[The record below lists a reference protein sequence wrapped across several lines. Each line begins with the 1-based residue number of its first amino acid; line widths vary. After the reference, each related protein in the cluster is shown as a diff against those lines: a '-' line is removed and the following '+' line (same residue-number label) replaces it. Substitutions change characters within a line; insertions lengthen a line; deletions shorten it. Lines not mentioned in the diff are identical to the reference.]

1 MLTTVHGLIW
11 RAGKKLGLD
20 DDAINELIK
29 IDKEYLFEIRLSS
42 GKTFSAYRVQHSN
55 KLGPYKGG
63 IRFHPD
69 VDLDEVRALATLMSF
84 KTAAVGLP
92 LGGAKGGISVNP
104 KDLGKTEL
112 EELSRKYTRQLLPH
126 IGPDK
131 DVPAPDVNTNP
142 EIIDW
147 MVDEYE
153 KLTGDTTKAS
163 FTGKSVSK
171 GGSLGRYAATGR
183 GGMLAFARLLKHLN
197 KWQTQADGAQGAG
210 EQRSES
216 YRQYGERAAE
226 VATQRSAAS
235 TNGVAGSAGQQV
247 GALRYAIQG
256 FGNVGSFFAVLAEK
270 QQPNWKLVAASDSQ
284 AAVYSPTGLNAAEL
298 DSYKQTLG
306 RFSNFKKESIKIITN
321 DELLALDV
329 DVLVLAALGDAVN
342 KNNMGS
348 IKAKVV
354 VELAN
359 GPTSEEAFDYL
370 TKKNV
375 VILPDIVANAG
386 GVIVSYLE
394 WIQNRAGEHWS
405 EVKVNNQLK
414 RYMVKAVDALYK
426 TAQEQN
432 VSLKEAAFINA
443 IKKLI
448 E

>member
-1 MLTTVHGLIW
+1 MLATAHGLIS

-20 DDAINELIK
+20 DDTINELIK
-29 IDKEYLFEIRLSS
+29 IDKEHLFEIRLRS

-63 IRFHPD
+63 IRFHPE
-69 VDLDEVRALATLMSF
+69 VNLDEVRALATLMSF

-104 KDLGKTEL
+104 KDLDKAEL
-112 EELSRKYTRQLLPH
+112 EELSRKYARELQPH
-126 IGPDK
+126 IGPGK

-163 FTGKSVSK
+163 FTGKSVGK

-183 GGMLAFARLLKHLN
+183 GGVLAFAQLLKHMGE
-197 KWQTQADGAQGAG
+197 ADK
-210 EQRSES
+210 EL
-216 YRQYGERAAE
+216 
-226 VATQRSAAS
+226 T
-235 TNGVAGSAGQQV
+235 
-247 GALRYAIQG
+247 YAVQG
-256 FGNVGSFFAVLAEK
+256 FGNVGSFFGVLAQK
-270 QQPNWKLVAASDSQ
+270 QQPKWKLVAASDSQ
-284 AAVYSPTGLNAAEL
+284 AAVYLPTGLNAAEL
-298 DSYKQTLG
+298 DSYKQSHG
-306 RFSNFKKESIKIITN
+306 RFSDFKKKSVRVIAN

-329 DVLVLAALGDAVN
+329 DVLVLAALGNAVN
-342 KNNMGS
+342 FGNMAN
-348 IKAKVV
+348 IKAKYI

-359 GPTSEEAFDYL
+359 GPTCEVAFDYL
-370 TKKNV
+370 TKKGA

-394 WIQNRAGEHWS
+394 WIQNKAGEHWPQ
-405 EVKVNNQLK
+405 VKVNNQLK

-426 TAQEQN
+426 TAEEQN

-443 IKKLI
+443 IKNLTK
-448 E
+448 